1 MYNIFFFKKT
11 SHEGKNIKIKKGRD
25 IEWVTHANFF
35 PLRSLFFFNNRDKI
49 GTQFMLLCRLDEI
62 IQAKDLL

>member
-1 MYNIFFFKKT
+1 MRGKISRLKKAET
-11 SHEGKNIKIKKGRD
+11 LSGLVMQIY
-25 IEWVTHANFF
+25 F
-35 PLRSLFFFNNRDKI
+35 PLKHVFFFNNRDKI